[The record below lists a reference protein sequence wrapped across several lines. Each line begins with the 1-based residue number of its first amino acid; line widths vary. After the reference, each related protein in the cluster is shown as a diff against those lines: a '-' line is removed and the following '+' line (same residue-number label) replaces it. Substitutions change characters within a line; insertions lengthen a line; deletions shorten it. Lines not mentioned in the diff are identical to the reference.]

1 MKGAIMRTQTQTQ
14 PCGLEAERIWGVEAM
29 DPVELFDWAKTLWR
43 RLYSPAASPLP
54 LLLVYT
60 PSAERTAIRSL
71 LALARLGRRHAVEVF
86 FSTPESLPWLEV
98 DPVQCRGLHLLHHG
112 SRFLNLAA
120 WIKIA
125 TDLAACPVVV
135 TMPAHEYEC
144 LPEPG
149 LFDVLHVPEE
159 DRDYCACQANEIIA
173 TYFHAAALKLEP
185 LEEILVEA
193 GVAEVAVPFN
203 LLARYLRR
211 DRLAIFESL
220 QSQRLRAFIWGPED
234 PAAGNGAVAFRGR
247 WLAEKLAPKMK
258 PGSYSHLAA
267 LLTGMNSNIAE
278 ERYFFLRFL
287 AALRAQ
293 GFFHHAA
300 HLQEFYHHHFYFSRE
315 AAPKPE
321 RHAWDWVVHNG
332 GLLPFLRILFYFVEA
347 RFKALYYQL
356 FSLSLKKI
364 HRPF

>member
-1 MKGAIMRTQTQTQ
+1 MRTQTQTQ
-14 PCGLEAERIWGVEAM
+14 SCGLEAERIWGVEAM
-29 DPVELFDWAKTLWR
+29 DPVELFDWAKTLWH
-43 RLYSPAASPLP
+43 RLCPPAGSAPP
-54 LLLVYT
+54 LLLVFA

-86 FSTPESLPWLEV
+86 FSTPERLPWLEV
-98 DPVQCRGLHLLHHG
+98 DPVQCRGLHVLHHG

-125 TDLAACPVVV
+125 TELAACRVVITV
-135 TMPAHEYEC
+135 PAHEYEC
-144 LPEPG
+144 LPE
-149 LFDVLHVPEE
+149 LQRFDVVHVPEE
-159 DRDYCACQANEIIA
+159 ERDYCARQADEIIA
-173 TYFHAAALKLEP
+173 TYFHAAAPELEP

-193 GVAEVAVPFN
+193 GVAGVAVPLN

-220 QSQRLRAFIWGPED
+220 QSHRLRVFISWPED
-234 PAAGNGAVAFRGR
+234 PAADNSAVAFRGR
-247 WLAEKLAPKMK
+247 WLAEKLAPKIK
-258 PGSYSHLAA
+258 PGSYSLLAA
-267 LLTGMNSNIAE
+267 LLAGVDSNIAE
-278 ERYFFLRFL
+278 ERYFFLRLL

-293 GFFHHAA
+293 GFSHHAVR
-300 HLQEFYHHHFYFSRE
+300 LQEFYHQHFYFSRE

-332 GLLPFLRILFYFVEA
+332 GLLPLLRILFYFVEA

-356 FSLSLKKI
+356 LSLSLKKI
-364 HRPF
+364 YRSL

>member
-1 MKGAIMRTQTQTQ
+1 MRTQTQ
-14 PCGLEAERIWGVEAM
+14 PCGLEAERIWGVEIM

-43 RLYSPAASPLP
+43 RLCPPAGSPPP
-54 LLLVYT
+54 LLLVYA

-71 LALARLGRRHAVEVF
+71 LALARLGRRCDMEVF
-86 FSTPESLPWLEV
+86 FSAPEPLPWLEA
-98 DPVQCRGLHLLHHG
+98 DPLQCRGLHLLHHS

-120 WIKIA
+120 WVKIA
-125 TDLAACPVVV
+125 TELAACRVVV
-135 TMPAHEYEC
+135 TMPAHEYAR
-144 LPEPG
+144 LPEPA
-149 LFDVLHVPEE
+149 LFDVVHVPEE
-159 DRDYCACQANEIIA
+159 TQDYCACEADEIIA
-173 TYFHAAALKLEP
+173 AYFQTAAPKLEP
-185 LEEILVEA
+185 LEKILVEA
-193 GVAEVAVPFN
+193 GVAEVTVPLN
-203 LLARYLRR
+203 LLARYLRC
-211 DRLAIFESL
+211 DRLALFESL
-220 QSQRLRAFIWGPED
+220 QSHRLRAFIRGPED
-234 PAAGNGAVAFRGR
+234 PAGGAVAFRGR

-267 LLTGMNSNIAE
+267 LLACMKSDVAE
-278 ERYFFLRFL
+278 ERYFFLRLL

-332 GLLPFLRILFYFVEA
+332 GLLPFLRVLFYFLEA
-347 RFKALYYQL
+347 RCKALYYQL